1 MKKPQLARS
10 ATSVDDY
17 IGVQIRKRRIALNMS
32 LATLAQRIGVT
43 PQQIHKYEIG
53 EDRVSAARLFELCDV
68 LKVSLASMFRRK
80 LKE

>member
-10 ATSVDDY
+10 PTSVDDY

-32 LATLAQRIGVT
+32 LATLVQKIGVT
-43 PQQIHKYEIG
+43 PQQVHKYEIG

-68 LKVSLASMFRRK
+68 LKVSLASMFKRS
-80 LKE
+80 LKA